1 MPKIGETDKQERD
14 ATFTVARRSFGAGFR
29 SDSAP
34 QSIRHNP
41 TSRIIPVVL
50 LAALSVLAASAI
62 HEAPAAFADS
72 AYAQSADEPVI
83 VYMGVLTPGSTIEAA
98 AIRQSIT
105 DVNDMLANIG
115 AEWRLDVVY
124 PDDGTSIAEFIAE
137 SQEDG
142 VMAFVGPGDAVSLL
156 HAKEAIADTGYN
168 AVYVGCCVPATHHG
182 ILGSGDNVFVLA
194 PDVQDQ
200 AAAVAAAMEAAGIEH
215 AIPVY
220 SGDLQSS
227 SMRASIAAQFDGVMD
242 SGVLV
247 SPRTLDYSPV
257 VSALSAKVESA
268 NGKAAVLVLE
278 PDATGG
284 LMAAGSALADVA
296 WFGTSSASGLPSL
309 DGAAADFAESVGYV
323 VPMFGTVHEP
333 RLMVNLLYTQE
344 AWSAYS
350 AVQIAAYSLSN
361 PTADFVQFFGRWS
374 PMPVQAPP
382 VPDPGTL
389 AAALPLYAASY
400 SSGTDSTELDAN
412 GGLKSAA
419 YLLYGLADGTWVKEA
434 VYNPSVITAA
444 SRTTNG
450 VVGDFLYLFEHTN
463 RLHDVHTVGALLP
476 LSGSLGGPAEQRLT
490 AARVA
495 LAATNDFNI
504 GRGNDWYVDLL
515 IEDTQTDPA
524 VTLEKL
530 KKLDRLGVEMVV
542 GPSASSGAAAVRE
555 YADENNIILLSLST
569 SHALSIPGDS
579 LYRVSPPSIHEVT
592 VLSSMLERDDTEHVV
607 AIYRQDLWGDTL
619 IEGLLSEFSGTI
631 NTENG
636 YSPGLANKG
645 ILDYERIAADV
656 AEDVLALV
664 EEHGD
669 DTVAVMMIGFEE
681 SAGML
686 EAASLHPVL
695 GSVQWYGS
703 AGNANRLAIP
713 ANDAALAFAE
723 SVDFKGPILMINDG
737 ITAQIPAEY
746 LRVLHPGEHL
756 DPYLYVTY
764 DAVLTAGFTVGR
776 TVGLDASE
784 VGPILSSVIANTGIF
799 IPGDGLDEN
808 GDLAGADYDIWQ
820 IKDGGWQNIL
830 VYDSD
835 RAKFLSEVTVG
846 VPMPLSGV
854 HTSALPRNVAYWLA
868 EIVTNEMLAAQDADW
883 RLVMAAQDT
892 AGDPQRALGV
902 VKSMHE
908 RGINLLLG
916 PPDTASLEAVHQYVE
931 ENDMLALSCCS
942 TGTGLALPDRIF
954 RLVPDDTREAEALN
968 ALFEEHSTGHLV
980 IAYRNDAFGSSL
992 NQAVTE
998 AFGGSAT
1005 EIPYDSG
1012 PADLGLLDY
1021 GSLAAQIA
1029 GAVQAAGESDVAV
1042 LLVGY
1047 GESAD
1052 IMASASEHHVLGSV
1066 KWYGTSGVAKQLSIT
1081 TNQASAAFAETVDY
1095 EATLFAEPPPD
1106 PFVVGGLARVNY
1118 IPDAYTYATYDAV
1131 ALLAAAVE
1139 AAGSDDAGAVAAVLP
1154 QVASQFP
1161 GTLGSLALN
1170 ANGDLDQYAYDIW
1183 HVRNG
1188 AWEVAATYQPDEGLE
1203 YGP

>member
-1 MPKIGETDKQERD
+1 MLSGLGGMLM
-14 ATFTVARRSFGAGFR
+14 ASALAVA
-29 SDSAP
+29 
-34 QSIRHNP
+34 
-41 TSRIIPVVL
+41 
-50 LAALSVLAASAI
+50 VLAAAYD
-62 HEAPAAFADS
+62 PV
-72 AYAQSADEPVI
+72 YAQSADDPVA
-83 VYMGVLTPGSTIEAA
+83 VYVGVLPPGSAIEAA
-98 AIRQSIT
+98 AIDQSIA

-115 AEWRLDVVY
+115 AEWRLDAVY
-124 PDDGTSIAEFIAE
+124 PDDNTGIAEFITE

-182 ILGSGDNVFVLA
+182 VLGSGDNVFVLA
-194 PDVQDQ
+194 PDVLDQ
-200 AAAVAAAMEAAGIEH
+200 ATAVAAAMEAAGIEH

-227 SMRASIAAQFDGVMD
+227 SMRVSIAAMFDGVMD

-268 NGKAAVLVLE
+268 DGKAAVLVLE

-284 LMAAGSALADVA
+284 LMAVGSALADVT
-296 WFGTSSASGLPSL
+296 WFGTSSESGLPSL
-309 DGAAADFAESVGYV
+309 GGAAADFAEDVGYV
-323 VPMFGTVHEP
+323 VPVFGSMHEP

-350 AVQIAAYSLSN
+350 AVQIAAYSLSD
-361 PTADFVQFFGRWS
+361 PTADFVPFFGRWS
-374 PMPVQAPP
+374 PMPIQAPSA
-382 VPDPGTL
+382 PDPGTL

-400 SSGTDSTELDAN
+400 SSGTDSTDLDAN
-412 GGLKSAA
+412 GGLKSAT
-419 YLLYGLADGTWVKEA
+419 YLLYGMADGTWVKEA
-434 VYNPSVITAA
+434 VYNPSVTTIVG
-444 SRTTNG
+444 RTTNG
-450 VVGDFLYLFEHTN
+450 AVGDFLYLFEPTN

-490 AARVA
+490 AARAA
-495 LAATNDFNI
+495 LSITNGFNA
-504 GRGNDWYVDLL
+504 GYGNDWYVDLL
-515 IEDTQTDPA
+515 IEDTQTDPD

-530 KKLDRLGVEMVV
+530 KRLDRLGVKMVV

-579 LYRVSPPSIHEVT
+579 LYRASPPSIHEVT
-592 VLSSMLERDDTEHVV
+592 VLSSMLERDGTEHVV
-607 AIYRQDLWGDTL
+607 AIYRQDLWGDAL
-619 IEGLLSEFSGTI
+619 IEGLLTEFSGTI

-636 YSPGLANKG
+636 YSPELANKG

-656 AEDVLALV
+656 AEDVLALAG
-664 EEHGD
+664 EHGD
-669 DTVAVMMIGFEE
+669 DTVAVMMIGFDE
-681 SAGML
+681 SAGIL

-703 AGNANRLAIP
+703 AGNANRLAIL

-723 SVDFKGPILMINDG
+723 RVDFKGPILMIDDG
-737 ITAQIPAEY
+737 IAAQVAAEY
-746 LRVLHPGEHL
+746 IIALHAGEHL
-756 DPYLYVTY
+756 DPYSYVTH
-764 DAVLTAGFTVGR
+764 DAVLTAGLTVGR

-784 VGPILSSVIANTGIF
+784 VGPILGPSISNTVNFIA
-799 IPGDGLDEN
+799 GDGLDEN
-808 GDLAGADYDIWQ
+808 GDLAGTDYDIWQ

-835 RAKFLSEVTVG
+835 REKFLSEVIVG
-846 VPMPLSGV
+846 VPMPLSGTHANSSPQRAAV
-854 HTSALPRNVAYWLA
+854 YWLA
-868 EIVTNEMLAAQDADW
+868 EIVANEVLAAQDADW
-883 RLVMAAQDT
+883 RLVMVAQDT
-892 AGDPQRALGV
+892 AGDPQRALEV

-916 PPDTASLEAVHQYVE
+916 PPDTASLDAVRQYVE

-942 TGTGLALPDRIF
+942 TGTGLALSDRTF
-954 RLVPDDTREAEALN
+954 RLVPDDAREAEALN

-980 IAYRNDAFGSSL
+980 IVYRNDAFGSSL
-992 NQAVTE
+992 NQAVAE
-998 AFGGSAT
+998 AFGGSTT
-1005 EIPYDSG
+1005 EMPYDSG
-1012 PADLGLLDY
+1012 LADHRLLDY
-1021 GSLAAQIA
+1021 NSLATEIA
-1029 GAVQAAGESDVAV
+1029 DAVQAAGEQGDSNVAV

-1066 KWYGTSGVAKQLSIT
+1066 KWYGTSGVAKQLAIT
-1081 TNQASAAFAETVDY
+1081 TNPASAVFAETVDY

-1106 PFVVGGLARVNY
+1106 PFVVGGLASVHF

-1139 AAGSDDAGAVAAVLP
+1139 AAGSDDAVAVAAVLP
-1154 QVASQFP
+1154 QVASQYP

-1170 ANGDLDQYAYDIW
+1170 ENGDLDQYAYDVW
-1183 HVRNG
+1183 HVRGG
-1188 AWEVAATYQPDEGLE
+1188 AWETAALYHPSDGLE
-1203 YGP
+1203 YHSP

>member
-1 MPKIGETDKQERD
+1 MPSGLSGMLI
-14 ATFTVARRSFGAGFR
+14 V
-29 SDSAP
+29 
-34 QSIRHNP
+34 
-41 TSRIIPVVL
+41 
-50 LAALSVLAASAI
+50 SVLAV
-62 HEAPAAFADS
+62 AALAATYEP
-72 AYAQSADEPVI
+72 AYAQSGESVT
-83 VYMGVLTPGSTIEAA
+83 VYVGVLPPGSAIEAA
-98 AIRQSIT
+98 AITQSIT
-105 DVNDMLANIG
+105 DVNDMLVNIG
-115 AEWRLDVVY
+115 AEWRLAAVY
-124 PDDGTSIAEFIAE
+124 PDGNTGLAEFIAE

-156 HAKEAIADTGYN
+156 RAKEAIADTGYG

-194 PDVQDQ
+194 PDVSDQ

-227 SMRASIAAQFDGVMD
+227 GIRASIAAQFDGVMD

-247 SPRTLDYSPV
+247 PPHTLDYSPA
-257 VSALSAKVESA
+257 VSALSSKVESA

-284 LMAAGSALADVA
+284 LMKAGSALADVA
-296 WFGTSSASGLPSL
+296 WFGTSSESGLPGL
-309 DGAAADFAESVGYV
+309 DGAAADFAEGVGYA
-323 VPMFGTVHEP
+323 VPMFGTLYEP
-333 RLMVNLLYTQE
+333 RLMVNMLYTQE
-344 AWSAYS
+344 AWSAYG

-361 PTADFVQFFGRWS
+361 PAADIVQPFGRWS

-382 VPDPGTL
+382 MPDPGAL

-400 SSGTDSTELDAN
+400 SGTGSTELDAN
-412 GGLKSAA
+412 GGLKSAT
-419 YLLYGLADGTWVKEA
+419 YLLYGMADETWVKEA
-434 VYNPSVITAA
+434 VYNPSTIV
-444 SRTTNG
+444 SVGRTTNG
-450 VVGDFLYLFEHTN
+450 EIVSTLYLFEPTG

-495 LAATNDFNI
+495 LSAVNDFND
-504 GRGNDWYVDLL
+504 RAGNDWYVDLL
-515 IEDTQTDPA
+515 IEDTQTDPD

-530 KKLDRLGVEMVV
+530 KKLDRLGVNMVV
-542 GPSASSGAAAVRE
+542 GPSASASAAAVRE
-555 YADENNIILLSLST
+555 YAYENNIILLSLST

-579 LYRVSPPSIHEVT
+579 LYRISPPSINEVA
-592 VLSSMLERDDTEHVV
+592 VLSGMLERDDTEHVV

-619 IEGLLSEFSGTI
+619 VEGLLSEFSGTI
-631 NTENG
+631 YTENG
-636 YSPGLANKG
+636 YSPELANKG

-656 AEDVLALV
+656 SEDVQALV
-664 EEHGD
+664 GEHGEGA
-669 DTVAVMMIGFEE
+669 VAVMMIGFGE
-681 SAGML
+681 SAGIL
-686 EAASLHPVL
+686 EAASLHPAL
-695 GSVQWYGS
+695 YSVQWYGS
-703 AGNANRLAIP
+703 AGNANRLPILT
-713 ANDAALAFAE
+713 NDAALAFAE
-723 SVDFKGPILMINDG
+723 SVDFRGPILMIDDG
-737 ITAQIPAEY
+737 GAAHVVAGH
-746 LRVLHPGEHL
+746 LRALHPGEHL
-756 DPYLYVTY
+756 DPYTYVTY
-764 DAVLTAGFTVGR
+764 DAVLAAGMTVGR

-784 VGPILSSVIANTGIF
+784 VRPILSPSISISTGSF
-799 IPGDGLDEN
+799 ISGDGLDEN
-808 GDLAGADYDIWQ
+808 GDLAGSDYDIWQ

-830 VYDSD
+830 VYDSS
-835 RAKFLSEVTVG
+835 REKFLSEVMVG
-846 VPMPLSGV
+846 VPTPLSGTYV
-854 HTSALPRNVAYWLA
+854 SSSPQRSAIYWLA
-868 EIVTNEMLAAQDADW
+868 EPMINEALAAQDADW
-883 RLVMAAQDT
+883 RLVLVRQDT
-892 AGDPQRALGV
+892 AGDPQMTLGA

-916 PPDTASLEAVHQYVE
+916 PPDTASLDAVRQYVE

-980 IAYRNDAFGSSL
+980 IAYRNDVSGSSL
-992 NQAVTE
+992 NQAVTD
-998 AFGGSAT
+998 AYGGSAT

-1012 PADLGLLDY
+1012 LADSRLLDY
-1021 GSLAAQIA
+1021 DSLAAQIA
-1029 GAVQAAGESDVAV
+1029 GAVQDAGESGVAV
-1042 LLVGY
+1042 LLVGH

-1052 IMASASEHHVLGSV
+1052 IMASASEHHVLESV
-1066 KWYGTSGVAKQLSIT
+1066 KWYGTSGVTRQITIT
-1081 TNQASAAFAETVDY
+1081 TNPASAAFAEMVDY

-1106 PFVVGGLARVNY
+1106 PLVMGGLAGLY
-1118 IPDAYTYATYDAV
+1118 FIPDAYTYATYDTV
-1131 ALLAAAVE
+1131 ALMAAAVE
-1139 AAGSDDAGAVAAVLP
+1139 AAGSDDARAVAAVLP
-1154 QVASQFP
+1154 QVASQLT